1 MTENQNDTEDA
12 VVEEEEVQKEPER
25 KPIHITITDIE
36 LETLQNELKE
46 FKEKYLLV
54 LAEHENSRKRM
65 QKEQHKS
72 HQYAIQSVILEFLN
86 PIDHMEGALA
96 HTDKMSDEV
105 KNWALGFQM
114 ILTQFKDVLITHG
127 VSPFESKGKSFDPHL
142 HDAVEMI
149 ETDEVAPGIVMNE
162 SLRGYKMG
170 DRIIR
175 PARVTVSKKPEEEKI
190 QEDQPEEEKS

>member
-1 MTENQNDTEDA
+1 MTDNQNDTEDTVA
-12 VVEEEEVQKEPER
+12 EEEIPKEPER
-25 KPIHITITDIE
+25 KPISISITDIE
-36 LETLQNELKE
+36 LETLQNELRE

-86 PIDHMEGALA
+86 PIDHMEGALK

-114 ILTQFKDVLITHG
+114 IITQFKDVLTVHG
-127 VSPFESKGKSFDPHL
+127 VSPFDSKGKIFDPHL

-149 ETDEVAPGIVMNE
+149 ETDEVAPGIVMDE

-175 PARVTVSKKPEEEKI
+175 PARVTVSKKPTEEKI